1 MNTFL
6 QALIMS
12 FREGLEAF
20 LIVAILLKYTAK
32 IKQSYLKKHIWNG
45 VIFGVICSL
54 FFGGFLQWISGFI
67 GNLKTTAKLWESIA
81 GFVAVG
87 LVITFLIWMIKH
99 GKNLKH
105 QLENDAAKNLTKKGI
120 FLLSAIFVAR
130 EGAEIAVFSFAGKYE
145 VLPVITGLG
154 LSIILAILIHYSLVK
169 VQLQTIFNITL
180 FYLIIQAG
188 YLFGYSIHEGISAL
202 KDLELLSKDSAIYGK
217 AFNLSETIF
226 NHKEGLLGVPLNVF
240 LGWYSK
246 PEWIQFVSQ
255 YGLTAVLINYWRIKN
270 K

>member
-20 LIVAILLKYTAK
+20 LIVVILLKYTSK
-32 IKQSYLKKHIWNG
+32 INQSYLKKHIWNG

-54 FFGGFLQWISGFI
+54 FFGGILNWVSRYI

-81 GFVAVG
+81 GFVAVA
-87 LVITFLIWMIKH
+87 LVITFLIWMIKN
-99 GKNLKH
+99 GKNLKN
-105 QLENDAAKNLTKKGI
+105 QLENDAAKNLTKKGL
-120 FLLSAIFVAR
+120 FVLSAIFVAR

-145 VLPVITGLG
+145 FYPVISGLG
-154 LSIILAILIHYSLVK
+154 LAIIFAALLHYSLIK

-188 YLFGYSIHEGISAL
+188 YLFGYSLHEGLSAL
-202 KDLELLSKDSAIYGK
+202 KDLNILSKDSAIYTK
-217 AFNLSETIF
+217 AFNLSTGIL
-226 NHKEGLLGVPLNVF
+226 NHKEGVLGVPLNVF

-246 PEWIQFVSQ
+246 PEWIQFISQ
-255 YGLTAVLINYWRIKN
+255 YGLTAVLFRYWRTKN

>member
-1 MNTFL
+1 MSTFL

-20 LIVAILLKYTAK
+20 LVVVILLKYTSK
-32 IKQSYLKKHIWNG
+32 INQSYLKKYIWNG

-54 FFGGFLQWISGFI
+54 FFGGILNWISRYI

-81 GFVAVG
+81 GFIAVG
-87 LVITFLIWMIKH
+87 LVITFLIWIIKS
-99 GKNLKH
+99 GKNLKNK
-105 QLENDAAKNLTKKGI
+105 LENDAANNLTKKGI
-120 FLLSAIFVAR
+120 FVLSAIFVAR
-130 EGAEIAVFSFAGKYE
+130 EGAEIAIFSFAGKYE
-145 VLPVITGLG
+145 FYPLISGLG
-154 LSIILAILIHYSLVK
+154 LAIIFAGLLHYSLVK
-169 VQLQTIFNITL
+169 AQLQTIFNITL

-188 YLFGYSIHEGISAL
+188 YLFGYSLHEGLSAL
-202 KDLELLSKDSAIYGK
+202 KDLNMLSKESVIYTK
-217 AFNLSETIF
+217 VFDLSTTIF
-226 NHKEGLLGVPLNVF
+226 NHKKGILGVPLNVF

-255 YGLTAVLINYWRIKN
+255 YGLTGVLFNYWRIKN